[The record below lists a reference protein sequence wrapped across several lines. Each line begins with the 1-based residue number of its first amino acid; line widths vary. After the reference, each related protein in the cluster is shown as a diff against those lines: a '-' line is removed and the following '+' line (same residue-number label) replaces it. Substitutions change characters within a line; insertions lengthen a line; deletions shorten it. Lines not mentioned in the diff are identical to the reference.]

1 MLNNTERLEKVVFS
15 GGLFSVKNVVTLGQK
30 TATGN
35 RLDPIYT
42 REYNSTK
49 YNNLNA
55 LKVTR
60 FTQNEYLAF
69 CYNDFENKINEEIF
83 ISYPHMPGLLAFME
97 DICTVAFDPATY
109 TNNSVSIGAKD
120 TVVESDPFAGG
131 KKMIAVPAVWDGK
144 EREVKKGVLLFLNS
158 EDVAVQ
164 LDLNAINSL
173 AYIISNFNLSLESS
187 MLMIMGMCTEL
198 ERGGGAPVSNGFKAE
213 NSTGIQ
219 QKTNRG
225 LFSNSAG
232 NKRRGLGSGA
242 GIGTNNVKRNNIQQQ
257 VNEMVEE
264 DEVEEAPPVKEQPKK
279 AGRKLSMGAVMD
291 AASEINVDDIDDVE
305 I

>member
-49 YNNLNA
+49 YNNLNS

-69 CYNDFENKINEEIF
+69 CYNDFENKLNEEIF
-83 ISYPHMPGLLAFME
+83 ISYPHMPGLIAFIE
-97 DICTVAFDPATY
+97 DICTVAFDPQTY
-109 TNNSVSIGAKD
+109 TNNSVSMNAKD
-120 TVVESDPFAGG
+120 TVIESDPFASG

-158 EDVAVQ
+158 EEVAVQ

-198 ERGGGAPVSNGFKAE
+198 ERGGGAPAPTGFKSE
-213 NSTGIQ
+213 STGIQ

-225 LFSNSAG
+225 LFTNSAG

-257 VNEMVEE
+257 VNDMVEE
-264 DEVEEAPPVKEQPKK
+264 DEVEEQPPVQQST
-279 AGRKLSMGAVMD
+279 GRKKLSMGAVMEK
-291 AASEINVDDIDDVE
+291 ASEINVDDIDDVE